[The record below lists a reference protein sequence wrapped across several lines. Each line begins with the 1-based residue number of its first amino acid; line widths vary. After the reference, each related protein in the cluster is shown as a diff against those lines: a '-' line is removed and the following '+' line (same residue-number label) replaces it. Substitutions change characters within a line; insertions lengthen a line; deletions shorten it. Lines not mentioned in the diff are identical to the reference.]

1 MQAFRLIPVFLS
13 TLIFAAHVLRGG
25 HLYGAVLLVLLM
37 ATLFIRQALVMR
49 LWQGFLVFIGL
60 VWVKV
65 TIGLVHLRMAT
76 GVPWLRMVIILGVVA
91 ALCWLSAWLLG
102 RGNSKRF
109 YIDDKNRD

>member
-25 HLYGAVLLVLLM
+25 HVYAAIFIVLLN
-37 ATLFIRQALVMR
+37 ATLFIKRPLVLR

-60 VWVKV
+60 VWVKI
-65 TIGLVHLRMAT
+65 TIGLIQLRMAT
-76 GVPWLRMVIILGVVA
+76 GTPWLRMVIILGVVA
-91 ALCWLSAWLLG
+91 GLAWLSAWLMG

-109 YIDDKNRD
+109 YTENH